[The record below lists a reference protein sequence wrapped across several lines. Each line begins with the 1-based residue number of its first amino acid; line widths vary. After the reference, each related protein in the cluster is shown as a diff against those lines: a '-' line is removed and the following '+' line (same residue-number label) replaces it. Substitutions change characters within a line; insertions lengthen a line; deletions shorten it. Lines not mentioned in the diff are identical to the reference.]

1 MIENEILNYNTE
13 KTTLQEALATL
24 PNSSAFTRQKE
35 IITNINNSI
44 EDVISDFESAEQQHS
59 ILSST
64 TTNTDTLL
72 DARQNTLTIVEQQLD
87 VANENLSR
95 IKNDNLNNHRMI
107 EINNFY
113 NGYYLL
119 YLTIF
124 RYIIYT
130 CTFLLI
136 VALLKTLG
144 FITISISNVLAI
156 LIVGIGG
163 FFIIQAVIDINY
175 RNNVDINEY
184 EFAVNP
190 NINDVP
196 AYESVQ
202 DNNISILQD
211 LENRYSCLLNNS

>member
-24 PNSSAFTRQKE
+24 PNSSAFTRQKT

-144 FITISISNVLAI
+144 VITISISNVLAI
-156 LIVGIGG
+156 LIIGIGG

>member
-24 PNSSAFTRQKE
+24 PNSSAFTRQKA

-184 EFAVNP
+184 EFAVNT

>member
-24 PNSSAFTRQKE
+24 PNSSAFTRQKA

-113 NGYYLL
+113 NGY
-119 YLTIF
+119 F
-124 RYIIYT
+124 
-130 CTFLLI
+130 
-136 VALLKTLG
+136 
-144 FITISISNVLAI
+144 
-156 LIVGIGG
+156 
-163 FFIIQAVIDINY
+163 
-175 RNNVDINEY
+175 
-184 EFAVNP
+184 
-190 NINDVP
+190 
-196 AYESVQ
+196 
-202 DNNISILQD
+202 
-211 LENRYSCLLNNS
+211 NR